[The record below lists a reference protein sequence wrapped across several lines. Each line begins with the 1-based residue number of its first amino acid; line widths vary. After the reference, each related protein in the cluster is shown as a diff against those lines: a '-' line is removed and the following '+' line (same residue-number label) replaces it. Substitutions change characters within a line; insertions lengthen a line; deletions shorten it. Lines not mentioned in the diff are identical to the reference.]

1 MRIASWNVAGYRA
14 CFNKGF
20 VNSFSSLNCDIIC
33 LQEVKCLE
41 SEIPFIPEGYEMYL
55 NPAKRKGYSGVLV
68 FTKTHPLNVTYGLG
82 IPEHDEEGR
91 VITLEYNDFY
101 LVTAY
106 VPNSKKE
113 LERLD
118 YRMVWEDDMRAYLKK
133 LEENKPVILCG
144 DLNVAHQEIDIKNAK
159 SNIRSAGFTIE
170 ERNKFSELLDS
181 GFIDTFRYLHPDDV
195 VYSWWSYL
203 FHAREKNAGW
213 RLDYF
218 VVSSSFMKYIEDSY
232 IFTDILG
239 SDHCPVAIDIN
250 MSK

>member
-14 CFNKGF
+14 CYKKGF
-20 VNSFSSLNCDIIC
+20 INGFDELNPDIIC

-41 SEIPFIPEGYEMYL
+41 GEIPFIPEGYEMYL
-55 NPAKRKGYSGVLV
+55 NPAKRKGYSGTLV
-68 FTKTHPLNVTYGLG
+68 FSKIKPLNVTYGMG
-82 IPEHDEEGR
+82 IDIHDEEGR
-91 VITLEYNDFY
+91 LITLEYENFY

-118 YRMVWEDDMRAYLKK
+118 YRMTWEDDIRTYLKK
-133 LEENKPVILCG
+133 LEQTKPVILCG
-144 DLNVAHQEIDIKNAK
+144 DLNVAHKEIDIKNAK
-159 SNIRSAGFTIE
+159 SNLRSAGFTIE
-170 ERNKFSELLDS
+170 ERNKFTELLES
-181 GFIDTFRYLHPDDV
+181 GFIDTFRYFHPDDV

-218 VVSSSFMKYIEDSY
+218 VVSKNLINNIEDSY
-232 IFTDILG
+232 IFTNIMG
-239 SDHCPVAIDIN
+239 SDHCPIAIDLKN
-250 MSK
+250 